1 MKVNKYNVTFTVT
14 TYENSK
20 RKAVSATTTVEGQEG
35 NLYEEI
41 TRDIPQ
47 YPLKDKEVFLNPG
60 SLKLIDI
67 MIKNGYLE
75 IVGEVIINYGIYK
88 IGKFTQKFIDEF
100 ERVKDENES
109 LKDYLVGCIESD
121 EDLVKLGYH
130 ENEKFIND
138 VIEEYESNL
147 KYVEDGYS
155 EIDAKDDAIE
165 TVSKRWLKEI

>member
-1 MKVNKYNVTFTVT
+1 MKVNGEEITEFEVT
-14 TYENSK
+14 TYADMFH
-20 RKAVSATTTVEGQEG
+20 RKAVLAYTSDGECYGDVTI
-35 NLYEEI
+35 N
-41 TRDIPQ
+41 IPEL
-47 YPLKDKEVFLNPG
+47 PLDKGESFLNAKSPN
-60 SLKLIDI
+60 LIKA
-67 MIKNGYLE
+67 MVESGYLE
-75 IVGEVIINYGIYK
+75 ITGEVKVNYGTYK